1 MIKIFYYDDDT
12 ENLLTEDDAE
22 ETTLEEAVD
31 ELFNLA
37 DDDVS
42 YVGFISEKER
52 FKVKSDKYDEYKVY
66 FFTEGKEEYIL
77 GEILTFD
84 KLKKLVE
91 DKFAEMEDKQ
101 SLANK
106 ENNWLPVDWGKN

>member
-42 YVGFISEKER
+42 YVGFISDKER

-66 FFTEGKEEYIL
+66 FFTEVKEEYIL
-77 GEILTFD
+77 GDL
-84 KLKKLVE
+84 LKSIDTSVE
-91 DKFAEMEDKQ
+91 PKPDHEADQ
-101 SLANK
+101 RDG
-106 ENNWLPVDWGKN
+106 ENDHPWLSKD